1 MLTIVQTIFFVIRT
15 RLFYRNASL
24 IRFPIDM
31 RGRKHISLGRGLTTG
46 RYCRI
51 EAYPADD
58 SPDARVIIG
67 AGVQINDF
75 VHITGVSRV
84 SIGNGVLIAS
94 RVFISDSDHGVYG
107 GNGAH
112 SSPDIPPALRP
123 LTAKPVVIEDNVWLG
138 ENVSV
143 LSGVTIGK
151 GSVIGTGS
159 VVTKDIPAYSIAV
172 GIPARVIKKF
182 DFKSGKWIPAVER
195 SRKTSSVKKIGKRK

>member
-1 MLTIVQTIFFVIRT
+1 
-15 RLFYRNASL
+15 
-24 IRFPIDM
+24 M
-31 RGRKHISLGRGLTTG
+31 RGRKYISLGRGLTTG

-51 EAYPADD
+51 EAYPDD
-58 SPDARVIIG
+58 DLSDASDARVIIG
-67 AGVQINDF
+67 EGVQINDF

-107 GNGAH
+107 GSGGH

-123 LTAKPVVIEDNVWLG
+123 VTAKPVIIEDNVWIG

-172 GIPARVIKKF
+172 GIPAYVIKKY
-182 DFKSGKWIPAVER
+182 DFKSEKWIPAGDC
-195 SRKTSSVKKIGKRK
+195 SRKTSSVNKTGKRK